1 MSHWGPLASWDA
13 DTGDQI
19 QSTPF
24 LRIGLPLTAR
34 WLKSGHAEDTG
45 RGPKDRVYGLS
56 QQASP
61 GRGGET
67 KKEIDLAGS

>member
-1 MSHWGPLASWDA
+1 MSHWGLLASWDA
-13 DTGDQI
+13 DTGDPI

-45 RGPKDRVYGLS
+45 TGPKERVCDLV
-56 QQASP
+56 QQ
-61 GRGGET
+61 G
-67 KKEIDLAGS
+67 LAGPKITKQGN

>member
-13 DTGDQI
+13 DTGDPI

-45 RGPKDRVYGLS
+45 RGPKDRVCGLS

-61 GRGGET
+61 GRGKN